1 MPRRP
6 ARAAGR
12 GRAPRGRLTD
22 PGLLRGAFRIAVL
35 IFGLAAI
42 LVIAEPPGS
51 AEFVVSLLS
60 LFVGLA
66 FVAVV
71 AVLARHG
78 QRRPPDDKRPGKTDS
93 SAESQ
98 GGMDD

>member
-1 MPRRP
+1 MSRRS
-6 ARAAGR
+6 ARAAPG
-12 GRAPRGRLTD
+12 GRAPGGGLTD
-22 PGLLRGAFRIAVL
+22 PGLLRGAFRIAIL
-35 IFGLAAI
+35 IFGLAAF
-42 LVIAEPPGS
+42 LVVVEPPGS

-60 LFVGLA
+60 LVVGLA

-78 QRRPPDDKRPGKTDS
+78 QGLPPDDKRTPRADS
-93 SAESQ
+93 SRESQ